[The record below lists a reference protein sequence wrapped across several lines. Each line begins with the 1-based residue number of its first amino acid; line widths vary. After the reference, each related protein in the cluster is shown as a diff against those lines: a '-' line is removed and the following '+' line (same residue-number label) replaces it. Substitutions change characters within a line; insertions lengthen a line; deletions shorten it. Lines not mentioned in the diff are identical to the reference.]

1 MQGEWISRSCEVSM
15 ERKDRKEGGS
25 GIVEEWDEDTSD
37 TPTEQMPIRIWKK
50 EVVKEDLEDLF
61 WWDW

>member
-1 MQGEWISRSCEVSM
+1 M

-25 GIVEEWDEDTSD
+25 GIVDEWDEDTSD